1 MSKLRPPMMRAAVFA
16 GLVVTG
22 VLTIATTLK
31 AVPVAPALQP
41 ALVVG
46 STVTLTWNAVPEAT
60 SYRLA
65 AGFTP
70 GGVVLSP
77 NVGGV
82 TSVTVTAPLGT
93 FYVRVF
99 AVDASGES
107 PASNEIVVNV
117 VSLVAPPAAPT
128 NLQSFMN
135 GTTALFTWDL
145 GSGGGAPGTMLLQA
159 GFTPGGSEIGTFP
172 VGVGAQAAVPNVPP
186 GTYYI
191 RVLASN
197 AGGTSAPSNEVQLL
211 MPPGGACTAPPA
223 RALNTLVFSTFVRF
237 SWAAVPGAAGYQ
249 LDFSQTPGGPVAAS
263 ARVGPQATSYSI
275 LNAPLGTY
283 YGTLT
288 AGFSCGTLTRGPETT
303 FTIDGL
309 PPVGR
314 HRAPN
319 PTGPTPPD
327 YLRLPNRASVVEEVA
342 RQYPGDL
349 RNSCREHGGNNRFLF
364 RVVERLRQEDT
375 RWGLNWKRANVGDM
389 SQDVVTYNYGS
400 DPDEGTFWVHVVDV
414 VGGHCGSNPEP
425 AWINQTRL
433 FSTGARW
440 TLVPYLDA
448 GYTP

>member
-1 MSKLRPPMMRAAVFA
+1 MMRKLKFPVGLAVCGLLATALLVGRPIVHAQGGGPVLNPAQVLGPNVTFTWSAVA
-16 GLVVTG
+16 GASSY
-22 VLTIATTLK
+22 VLRAGIAPGQYLLAQDIGNTTTYV
-31 AVPVAPALQP
+31 AQAPA
-41 ALVVG
+41 V
-46 STVTLTWNAVPEAT
+46 AT
-60 SYRLA
+60 YFVRVDA
-65 AGFTP
+65 M
-70 GGVVLSP
+70 
-77 NVGGV
+77 VGGV
-82 TSVTVTAPLGT
+82 PL
-93 FYVRVF
+93 
-99 AVDASGES
+99 
-107 PASNEIVVNV
+107 PSNEISFQV
-117 VSLVAPPAAPT
+117 VSMSAPPAAPT

-159 GFTPGGSEIGTFP
+159 GFTPGGSELGTHP
-172 VGVGAQAAVPNVPP
+172 VGVAAQAAVPNVPP

-197 AGGTSAPSNEVQLL
+197 AAGTSAPSNEVQLL
-211 MPPGGACTAPPA
+211 MPAGGACTAPPA
-223 RALNTLVFSTFVRF
+223 RALNALVFSTFVRF
-237 SWAAVPGAAGYQ
+237 SWAAVPGASGYQ

-263 ARVGPQATSYSI
+263 VRPGPQATSYSV

-288 AGFSCGTLTRGPETT
+288 AGFSCGTLTRGPETAV
-303 FTIDGL
+303 TIDGL

-389 SQDVVTYNYGS
+389 SQDAVTYNYGS
-400 DPDEGTFWVHVVDV
+400 DPDEGTFWVHVVDII
-414 VGGHCGSNPEP
+414 GGHCGSNPNP
-425 AWINQTRL
+425 TWIDQTRL

-440 TLVPYLDA
+440 TLIPYLDA